1 MYTAVGH
8 LTKISD
14 GELESGKAEKLRKH
28 CAASSVIR
36 TNPETYGRFWANGN
50 LLMTT
55 CVI

>member
-14 GELESGKAEKLRKH
+14 GELEGGKAEKLRKH
-28 CAASSVIR
+28 CAAPSVIR
-36 TNPETYGRFWANGN
+36 TNPETYGRFLANGN